1 MNVCMIG
8 DPYGVHDIGERKVV
22 GRIVHEL
29 MQDNDVLVLKPK
41 DILSPNKIK
50 RLQDFRPQIIHYWA
64 GPRLQSFVI
73 LWAFKKTS
81 RAKLSLVTAIRPEL
95 SRLGLL
101 LARCFRP
108 NLILAQSELYL
119 TQFRRFGFDAEFFP
133 NGVDTK
139 VFFPVDESKR
149 QELRSKYSIP
159 LDKYV
164 ILHVGHITPWRSL
177 GILNELAAN
186 RRTHVLII
194 GSTSLFKPYHEILDS
209 LKNNGCDV
217 RLEFFQNVA
226 EIYQLS
232 DCYVFPGGFDQK
244 DNLPFFTAGKKRVP
258 AIEIPLSVLEARACN
273 LHVVTSRFGGLERL
287 FSSDEGT
294 HFFDS
299 ESELLDIIEQIRTK
313 NGSPQTRKNIMNY
326 DWTNLSE
333 ELIRLYETLM

>member
-1 MNVCMIG
+1 MIG
-8 DPYGVHDIGERKVV
+8 DPYGAHDIGERKVV
-22 GRIVHEL
+22 GRMVHEL
-29 MQDNDVLVLKPK
+29 MQDHDVLVLKPK
-41 DILSPNKIK
+41 DILSPNMVG
-50 RLQDFRPQIIHYWA
+50 RSHDFQPQIIHYWA
-64 GPRLQSFVI
+64 GPRFQSFVI
-73 LWAFKKTS
+73 LWAFKRTS

-101 LARCFRP
+101 FARYFRP

-119 TQFRRFGFDAEFFP
+119 TQFRRFGFDAEFFS

-139 VFFPVDESKR
+139 AFFPVHESER

-177 GILNELAAN
+177 GILNELAVN
-186 RRTHVLII
+186 RRMHVLII
-194 GSTSLFKPYHEILDS
+194 GSTSLFKPYREILDS
-209 LKNNGCDV
+209 LRDSGCDV

-232 DCYVFPGGFDQK
+232 DCYVFPGGVDQK
-244 DNLPFFTAGKKRVP
+244 ADLPFFIPQRKKVP

-287 FSSDEGT
+287 FASDEGT

-299 ESELLDIIEQIRTK
+299 ESEALDIIEQIRTR
-313 NGSPQTRKNIMNY
+313 NDSPQRCKNIMNY
-326 DWTNLSE
+326 DWANLSA
-333 ELIRLYETLM
+333 ELIKLYETLT